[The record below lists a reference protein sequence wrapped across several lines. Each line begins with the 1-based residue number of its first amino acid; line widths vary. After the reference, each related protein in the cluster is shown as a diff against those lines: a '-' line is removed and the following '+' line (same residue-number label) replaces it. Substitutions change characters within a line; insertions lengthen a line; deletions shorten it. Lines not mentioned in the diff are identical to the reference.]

1 MKVLIVGG
9 GGREHAIAWKLK
21 QDDSSLELFAAPG
34 NPGIAEL
41 ATCVPIAATDIAKL
55 VAFASERAIDLT
67 VVGPEGPLEA
77 GIADRFAEQG
87 LAIFGPTAAAARIES
102 SKRFA
107 KELMLGAA
115 VPTARAEIHTEAADA
130 KRAVSDVGAP
140 VVIKASGLAGGKGVV
155 VAQSVAEAN
164 RAIDAMLN
172 DGVFGVAG
180 REILIE
186 EFMDGEEI
194 SLFAITDGR
203 NFLPLLAA
211 QDHKRLLEGD
221 LGPNTGGMGAYAPTA
236 LATPE
241 LIAKVSSLI
250 FAPTLAAL
258 RDSGNEFRGLLY
270 AVLMLTRDGPKVVE
284 FNCRFGDPETEVI
297 LPLMKSSLLEL
308 MLAVAVEGSIA
319 GMAAPSWSNLS
330 AVTTVLAAEGYPEA
344 PAKGNRIVL
353 PSPQDGVHVFHS
365 GTSRDD
371 GDLITNGGRVLTITA
386 VADTAERAGQKSREF
401 AEQVAF
407 RGKQFRRDIGWREM
421 NRIA

>member
-1 MKVLIVGG
+1 
-9 GGREHAIAWKLK
+9 
-21 QDDSSLELFAAPG
+21 
-34 NPGIAEL
+34 
-41 ATCVPIAATDIAKL
+41 
-55 VAFASERAIDLT
+55 
-67 VVGPEGPLEA
+67 
-77 GIADRFAEQG
+77 
-87 LAIFGPTAAAARIES
+87 
-102 SKRFA
+102 
-107 KELMLGAA
+107 
-115 VPTARAEIHTEAADA
+115 
-130 KRAVSDVGAP
+130 VGAP

-270 AVLMLTRDGPKVVE
+270 AGLMLTRDGPKVVE